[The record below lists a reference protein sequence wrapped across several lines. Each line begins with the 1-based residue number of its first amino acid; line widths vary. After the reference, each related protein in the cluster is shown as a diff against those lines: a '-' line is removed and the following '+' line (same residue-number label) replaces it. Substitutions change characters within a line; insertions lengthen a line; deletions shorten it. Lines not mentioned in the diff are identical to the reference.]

1 MLRTNAHNIN
11 IHRVDTNTGAKLV
24 RNFRTSQFDENDMKY
39 SFCPTLL
46 EKFEYLRTNGQSKAG
61 ISNLETPAHHYIRM
75 RARAICSATV

>member
-1 MLRTNAHNIN
+1 MDCGSSFDYNIA
-11 IHRVDTNTGAKLV
+11 IKRRL
-24 RNFRTSQFDENDMKY
+24 MKDNMT
-39 SFCPTLL
+39 FCPTLL